1 MASAITMESREAKT
15 KKLTFLIGTRCMCS
29 QSQKI
34 QNNVMFPINTWTN
47 LNLCRTYYILSVSN
61 IFF

>member
-15 KKLTFLIGTRCMCS
+15 KKLTFLIGTRCMCT

-47 LNLCRTYYILSVSN
+47 LNFVVHI
-61 IFF
+61 IF